1 MVQVSELGKSMDK
14 KNVLVTGGAGFMGS
28 FLCEAL
34 LKEGN
39 HVICVDN
46 FSTGHVRNI
55 ESLLRNPDFQFLK
68 LDINE
73 PFDLEVFPELEP
85 FKVKFLGIQ
94 EIYHLALP
102 TAVKGFD
109 EYRMQA
115 LLTNSIGTKHVL
127 DVAVKYKAKAVLA
140 SSATVYGHRDA
151 SVKEGIDEK
160 EFGTFD
166 HLNPRACFNEGKR
179 FAETMFAT
187 YADVYKLDLKIA
199 RIFRTYGPRM
209 PLFHGHQIPDFVLNV
224 IEGKNITIMGDESM
238 ATSLLYVTDAVDGM
252 MRLMKAPANIG
263 PVNIGSDVEVKIEDI
278 ANMVMT
284 LAEGKVGIEY
294 EPQPPFMMN
303 LGLPSLKKARESL
316 GWVPLVR
323 LEDGLKKTIDYVRAN
338 KLLLT
343 NGG

>member
-1 MVQVSELGKSMDK
+1 MDK
-14 KNVLVTGGAGFMGS
+14 KNVLVTGGAGFLGS

-39 HVICVDN
+39 HVICIDN

-55 ESLLRNPDFQFLK
+55 ESLLRNQDFQFLK

-73 PFDLEVFPELEP
+73 PIDLENLPELEP

-102 TAVKGFD
+102 TSVKGFD
-109 EYRMQA
+109 EFRMQA
-115 LLTNSIGTKHVL
+115 LLTNSVGTKNVL
-127 DVAVKYKAKAVLA
+127 DLAVKYGAKAVLA
-140 SSATVYGHRDA
+140 SSATVYGERA
-151 SVKEGIDEK
+151 PGMKEGVMET

-199 RIFRTYGPRM
+199 RVFRTYGPRM
-209 PLFHGHQIPDFVLNV
+209 PLFQGHQIPDFVLQ
-224 IEGKNITIMGDESM
+224 ILEGKEVSIMGDEG
-238 ATSLLYVTDAVDGM
+238 AKTSLAYVTDVVDGLI
-252 MRLMKAPANIG
+252 RLLRAPLGIG
-263 PVNIGSDVEVKIEDI
+263 PVNLGSDEEVTIEDI
-278 ANMVMT
+278 AKMIMKIAGQEV
-284 LAEGKVGIEY
+284 EIEY
-294 EPQPPFMMN
+294 ESQPPFMMN
-303 LGLPSLKKARESL
+303 LGLPSLAKAREKL
-316 GWVPLVR
+316 GWIPLMR
-323 LEDGLKKTIDYVRAN
+323 LEDGLKKTVDYVRAN

-343 NGG
+343 SAEVER